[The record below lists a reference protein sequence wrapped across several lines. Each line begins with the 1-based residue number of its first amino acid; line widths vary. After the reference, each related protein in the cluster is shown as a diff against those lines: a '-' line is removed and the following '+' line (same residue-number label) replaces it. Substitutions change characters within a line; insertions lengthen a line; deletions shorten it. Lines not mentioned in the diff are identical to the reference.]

1 MNQRE
6 LNEIRRRFRPDHN
19 AISRIYG
26 CYVNGSGEIVSD
38 IDTSLGFLPEEE
50 QNMYLTLLK
59 KSLSGTLGKNLLDI
73 EFATRQVIDGEEHHM
88 LQALRESSL
97 EDVAARENLYRKII
111 ECANMDGCNYLILL
125 GADAYDVPY
134 HSRDDSMQADASD
147 QVFRYFVCSIC
158 PVKDPNTALR
168 FVHEENAF
176 HSCNIGS
183 TVAPPSV
190 GFMFPTFDD
199 RSTNIYNALYYCR
212 KPDEIHQEIIDGLFK
227 VEPPMSA
234 VEQKNVFD
242 SALADTLDQDC
253 SYGVIQSVHEQIRGR
268 IEDHKESRDPN
279 PLELSVTEVGSILS
293 HSGVSDE
300 KVQAFKEECQKQY
313 GDSAVLNPNNIIE
326 SKKFNVTTPEVKITV
341 APEYSY
347 LIQARVIGGQ
357 KYLLIPAEDGVEV
370 NGIAV
375 SMPGDGKSE

>member
-6 LNEIRRRFRPDHN
+6 LNEIRRRFRADRS

-26 CYVNGSGEIVSD
+26 CYVNGAGEIVSYL
-38 IDTSLGFLPEEE
+38 DTSLGFLPEEE

-88 LQALRESSL
+88 LQALRESGL
-97 EDVAARENLYRKII
+97 EDVAARENLYERII
-111 ECANMDGCNYLILL
+111 HSANMDGSNYLILL

-134 HSRDDSMQADASD
+134 HSRDGAAQADASD

-168 FVHEENAF
+168 FVHEENTF

-183 TVAPPSV
+183 TVAPPTI
-190 GFMFPTFDD
+190 GFMFPAFDD
-199 RSTNIYNALYYCR
+199 RSANIYNALYYCR
-212 KPDEIHQEIIDGLFK
+212 KADEIHQEVIDGLFK

-234 VEQKNVFD
+234 VEQKNIFD
-242 SALADTLDQDC
+242 SALADTLDEDC
-253 SYGVIQSVHEQIRGR
+253 SYSVIQSVHEQIRGR
-268 IEDHKESRDPN
+268 MEDHKESHSPD

-313 GDSAVLNPNNIIE
+313 GDSAALNPGNIID
-326 SKKFNVTTPEVKITV
+326 SKKFNIVTPEVKISV
-341 APEYSY
+341 DPEYSY
-347 LIQARVIGGQ
+347 LIQTRTIGGQ
-357 KYLLIPAEDGVEV
+357 KFLLIPAEDGVEI
-370 NGIAV
+370 NGISV
-375 SMPGDGKSE
+375 TVPGESGKE